1 MLDPFALERRFIG
14 DLPAPAN
21 DAATPAAKRA
31 RAPRKPVVTQFQL
44 AMAAIVA
51 IAALAVII
59 ATVRMTDRAV
69 YQAVEAREA
78 PARFLA
84 DRLGA
89 LRLFAMTSASPV
101 PARLYLGIE
110 ECFKTR
116 IAVPFD
122 DEHLPLARQTLATCA
137 DMEIG
142 RLYAQGGASL
152 AEQGRRILEQA
163 SVPAPFAAREA
174 DQH

>member
-1 MLDPFALERRFIG
+1 MLDPFALERRFVG

-21 DAATPAAKRA
+21 DAASAPKRA
-31 RAPRKPVVTQFQL
+31 RARRKPVVTQFQL
-44 AMAAIVA
+44 AVAAMLAIVA
-51 IAALAVII
+51 LAVVI

-84 DRLGA
+84 DQLGA
-89 LRLFAMTSASPV
+89 LRLLAMTSPSPV

-110 ECFKTR
+110 ECFR
-116 IAVPFD
+116 ARVAVPFD

-137 DMEIG
+137 DMEVG
-142 RLYAQGGASL
+142 RLYAQGGAPL

-163 SVPAPFAAREA
+163 GVPTPFAAREA
-174 DQH
+174 DSH